1 MGKCLFELND
11 ICDKINETNFN
22 NQIFKRYDQFD
33 NLLTILNKYCEL
45 SAQIGYNDYT
55 TNTTN
60 TTNITNSVVD
70 HYLYEELTETSELTN
85 LTNLMDMEN
94 NIANDNDTSYIS
106 YMSYIS
112 DESDES
118 VTSNIT
124 CPKQVSFKISENYIK
139 KNNKSH
145 FTIPITI
152 MSIPLIFFA
161 YLIYK
166 KYN

>member
-22 NQIFKRYDQFD
+22 NQIFKRYDQLD
-33 NLLTILNKYCEL
+33 NLLTILNKYSKL
-45 SAQIGYNDYT
+45 SIQIGYNDYT
-55 TNTTN
+55 TN
-60 TTNITNSVVD
+60 SVVD
-70 HYLYEELTETSELTN
+70 HCLYEELNELTETSKFTN
-85 LTNLMDMEN
+85 FTDIEN

-118 VTSNIT
+118 GTSNIT

-145 FTIPITI
+145 FTIPIKI